1 MTSSS
6 LIELAMH
13 RSPRTIS
20 RSTRTDKFPLVDGEL
35 IGSEAAAIMLHL
47 VDQFADGGLSP
58 QIGTLER
65 VRDLPVADLPDELA
79 AGGTDD
85 LAVSGSSGRQGC
97 FRGRRRQARRRGG
110 RQPVSRR
117 YRGSSQG

>member
-65 VRDLPVADLPDELA
+65 AFD
-79 AGGTDD
+79 TM
-85 LAVSGSSGRQGC
+85 
-97 FRGRRRQARRRGG
+97 ARSLHDRERA
-110 RQPVSRR
+110 Q
-117 YRGSSQG
+117 QE

>member
-6 LIELAMH
+6 LIELAVH

-20 RSTRTDKFPLVDGEL
+20 RSTRTDESPLVDGEL

-47 VDQFADGGLSP
+47 VDQFADGGLAP

-65 VRDLPVADLPDELA
+65 ARFYQWLTFLTNSLAEELTISQYPDRLAGRDVSAAD
-79 AGGTDD
+79 
-85 LAVSGSSGRQGC
+85 V
-97 FRGRRRQARRRGG
+97 
-110 RQPVSRR
+110 
-117 YRGSSQG
+117 